1 VFFGVFRLGLAGNE
15 DCRRRWFDW
24 RWWVTVGL
32 ARDDECQCRRGEG
45 EEEE

>member
-15 DCRRRWFDW
+15 DCRW
-24 RWWVTVGL
+24 RWWVTAGS
-32 ARDDECQCRRGEG
+32 AGDDECQRQRGEG